1 MANADLDLLRRKFG
15 KKLPASM
22 DAKVTLTIGGL
33 CKLLEAA
40 RRQERAMTPRDR
52 DGDSMASIIEAMMGR
67 RS

>member
-33 CKLLEAA
+33 CKLLESA
-40 RRQERAMTPRDR
+40 RREERSAAPRD
-52 DGDSMASIIEAMMGR
+52 DSVTGIIRAMMGGPL
-67 RS
+67 